1 MGASSLCVG
10 PRGVFCAIWF
20 ARQKTKANMA
30 QNHFWCNHMRVSGAG
45 CGAWAWGG
53 GKIISQFAG
62 AWTKLRKSR
71 EEPMPNISKEAELQ
85 TVITTFEMTP
95 GTCQDLLDALTDAYD
110 QFISKQPGFIAA
122 GLHVND
128 AQTRIANYSQWRRRE
143 DFQAML
149 RSEEMR
155 ERNRKINQL
164 CRSFEPVMYDVLQ
177 AYD

>member
-1 MGASSLCVG
+1 
-10 PRGVFCAIWF
+10 
-20 ARQKTKANMA
+20 
-30 QNHFWCNHMRVSGAG
+30 
-45 CGAWAWGG
+45 
-53 GKIISQFAG
+53 
-62 AWTKLRKSR
+62 
-71 EEPMPNISKEAELQ
+71 MPKISKETELQ

-155 ERNRKINQL
+155 ERNRRINQL
-164 CRSFEPVMYDVLQ
+164 CRSFEPVMYDVMQ